1 MADNGRV
8 VTAKLPDDL
17 VDRMDEVA
25 ERIERS
31 KSWIVRE
38 ALSQWL
44 AEEQRRYDLTVEA
57 LKDVDEG
64 RMLSHE
70 NLREWG
76 EQKKRNE
83 RSKPAT

>member
-1 MADNGRV
+1 MADHGRV
-8 VTAKLPDDL
+8 VTAKLPEDL
-17 VDRMDEVA
+17 VNRMDEVA

-44 AEEQRRYDLTVEA
+44 AEEQRRHDLTVEA

-64 RMLSHE
+64 RVLSRE
-70 NLREWG
+70 NLRDWG
-76 EQKKRNE
+76 EQKNRNE
-83 RSKPAT
+83 R